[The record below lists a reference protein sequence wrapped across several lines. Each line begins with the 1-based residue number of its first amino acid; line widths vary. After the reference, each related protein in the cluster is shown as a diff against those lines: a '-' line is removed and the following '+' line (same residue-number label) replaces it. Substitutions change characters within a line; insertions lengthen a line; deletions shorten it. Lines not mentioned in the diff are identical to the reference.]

1 MGATDSGV
9 IGQSVRRK
17 EDVRFLT
24 GAGQYTD
31 DVTLPH
37 QIVRLFPALAACAR
51 EDPQD
56 RHRPRP
62 RPRPGVV
69 ADLHRATT

>member
-1 MGATDSGV
+1 MGANDPGV

-31 DVTLPH
+31 DVTMAH
-37 QIVRLFPALAACAR
+37 QTCGVFPALAARAR
-51 EDPQD
+51 EDPQH
-56 RHRPRP
+56 RH
-62 RPRPGVV
+62 GQGQG
-69 ADLHRATT
+69 RAGRGRRSSPART